1 MSARPAI
8 VGAFE
13 HPLRKAPDYTP
24 LRFIGECAAAALHD
38 AGLKPSDVD
47 GLATTGEPMALNYI
61 SEYLNV
67 APRWFD
73 MTGIGGS
80 SFLSHILHAADAISQ
95 RRANVVLIVYGSIAR
110 SAAVALGGSPRPEVT
125 DSSAVSDADAFDA
138 PYGINLVSQYALVA
152 NRHMHDYG
160 TTHEQLAEIAVTC
173 RSHAALN
180 PNARFRDP
188 ITVEDVLASRPIA
201 SPLHLL
207 DCCVITDGGGAIVVA
222 SPEIARNCK
231 QKPVRV
237 LAGCEAAAHS
247 QAGHRRLLDVAA
259 KQSGPAA
266 FAAAGL
272 EPSDVDLC
280 MIYDSFTITVL
291 TTLESMGFCKPG
303 EGGAFVQ
310 NGRLK
315 LGGALPINLE
325 GGALSNN
332 HPGRRGIFL
341 AIEATHQLR
350 GEAGVRQVRDAKV
363 ALCHGTGGYLSG
375 RHSGVTLLLGRD

>member
-1 MSARPAI
+1 MSERPAI
-8 VGAFE
+8 VGAHE
-13 HPLRKAPDYTP
+13 HPLRNAPDYTP
-24 LRFIGECAAAALHD
+24 LRFIGECAAAALRD

-47 GLATTGEPMALNYI
+47 GLATTGEPLAVNYI
-61 SEYLNV
+61 AEYLNI

-80 SFLSHILHAADAISQ
+80 SFLSHILHAADAICQ
-95 RRANVVLIVYGSIAR
+95 RRANVVLIVYGSVAR
-110 SAAVALGGSPRPEVT
+110 SAAVALGSSPRPEVS
-125 DSSAVSDADAFDA
+125 DASAVSDADAFDA

-152 NRHMHDYG
+152 NRHMHEYG
-160 TTHEQLAEIAVTC
+160 TTHEQLAEVAVAC
-173 RSHAALN
+173 RAHAALN

-188 ITVEDVLASRPIA
+188 ITVQDVLASRPIA

-222 SPEIARNCK
+222 SAEIARNCRHR
-231 QKPVRV
+231 PVRV
-237 LAGCEAAAHS
+237 VAGCEAAAHG

-272 EPSDVDLC
+272 KPSDVDLC

-291 TTLESMGFCKPG
+291 TTLEGMGFCKPG

-315 LGGALPINLE
+315 LGGELPINLE

-341 AIEATHQLR
+341 AIEAAHQLR
-350 GEAGVRQVRDAKV
+350 GDAGARQVQDARI